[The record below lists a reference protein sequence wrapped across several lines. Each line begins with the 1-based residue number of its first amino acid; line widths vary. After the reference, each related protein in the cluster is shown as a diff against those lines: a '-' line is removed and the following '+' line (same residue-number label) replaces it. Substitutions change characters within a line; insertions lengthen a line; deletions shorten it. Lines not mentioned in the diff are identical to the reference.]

1 MYLNA
6 KATAA
11 FNGEDYWSASA
22 PETLTGSTIN
32 SSPLTTEA
40 TTTPLAKKSRL

>member
-11 FNGEDYWSASA
+11 FNGEDYCSASVH
-22 PETLTGSTIN
+22 ETLTGSTIN
-32 SSPLTTEA
+32 SFTFDKRDHHNNTSQ
-40 TTTPLAKKSRL
+40 KV

>member
-32 SSPLTTEA
+32 SFTFDNRGHHNNTSQKE
-40 TTTPLAKKSRL
+40 